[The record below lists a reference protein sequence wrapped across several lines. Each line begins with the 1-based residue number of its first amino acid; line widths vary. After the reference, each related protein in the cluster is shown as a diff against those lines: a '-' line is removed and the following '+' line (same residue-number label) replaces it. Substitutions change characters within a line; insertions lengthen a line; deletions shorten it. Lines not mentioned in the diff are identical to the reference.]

1 MLGSFLLVLVSKG
14 FIHCEGSNSALQ
26 TSVRDSGRK
35 IDHAFQQENEY
46 YEIRIKKCAT
56 IPVQRWPCS
65 LADTPQE
72 RCFLHNTANKTPIV
86 FPVATADKL
95 NIWSYR
101 PVEQGSAGNL
111 GISIERLAANT
122 PFYYFQTIL
131 TFFHLMP
138 SVIFF
143 FLLFFQLN
151 ALQLAQ
157 LAAGSLQ
164 QYHQLQSRRQITS
177 QRFS

>member
-1 MLGSFLLVLVSKG
+1 MRNKTYIWIPYPAPGNTHNINAEELPVLGSFLLVLVSKG
-14 FIHCEGSNSALQ
+14 FVDCEGRNPALQ

-35 IDHAFQQENEY
+35 IYHAFQQENEY

-65 LADTPQE
+65 LANAPQG
-72 RCFLHNTANKTPIV
+72 RRFLHNTTNKTPIV
-86 FPVATADKL
+86 FPVATADML

-101 PVEQGSAGNL
+101 QVEQGSAGKL
-111 GISIERLAANT
+111 RISIERLAANT

-131 TFFHLMP
+131 TFFRLMP

-143 FLLFFQLN
+143 SYCFF
-151 ALQLAQ
+151 
-157 LAAGSLQ
+157 S
-164 QYHQLQSRRQITS
+164 
-177 QRFS
+177 